1 MRANP
6 SKTLVLTIAV
16 LTVSSAAFQGCA
28 FRTGGTYD
36 DAGDN
41 VDVAADAPEL
51 VDLIIGDRDV
61 PRTCGDGEVD
71 EDEGEQCD
79 DGNDI
84 DGDGCDNDC
93 TWSCRI
99 SADCDDD
106 NSCNGK
112 ETCDALDTHTCLAGE
127 NADGGKQ
134 CDDGLHC
141 TMVDECDGDGECIG
155 IGSPC
160 DAVLDCIEGFTCVE
174 ETDTYAC
181 MYDIVEDYC
190 YIEKACYNDME
201 PNPANA
207 CLECRVGGSDTEWT
221 ELAEG
226 GECGDDGICCGGECR
241 EGGDC
246 CDNTYCFAGCVG
258 TARWCGSFGSGT
270 CATQAGCRWDPL
282 DGCKG
287 DPGTCAG
294 MDPLYCGAC
303 GCTSIDI
310 TCGGYAYNCDFFA
323 VEGTCTSCGCTWG
336 PLSEGA
342 CAGTPDSCAGHGEG
356 DCTSDCGCA
365 WVVDEC
371 FGISACGMFADAST
385 CRACGCDWR
394 MPCAGAHDACDTFG
408 EEGKCVE
415 QLDCHWSVCEDYSC
429 T

>member
-28 FRTGGTYD
+28 LRTGGTYD

-84 DGDGCDNDC
+84 DGDGCDSDC

-99 SADCDDD
+99 NADCDDD

-160 DAVLDCIEGFTCVE
+160 DAVLDCIAGLYLCRGNRHVCVH
-174 ETDTYAC
+174 
-181 MYDIVEDYC
+181 VRH
-190 YIEKACYNDME
+190 
-201 PNPANA
+201 
-207 CLECRVGGSDTEWT
+207 CRG
-221 ELAEG
+221 L
-226 GECGDDGICCGGECR
+226 
-241 EGGDC
+241 
-246 CDNTYCFAGCVG
+246 
-258 TARWCGSFGSGT
+258 
-270 CATQAGCRWDPL
+270 L
-282 DGCKG
+282 
-287 DPGTCAG
+287 
-294 MDPLYCGAC
+294 L
-303 GCTSIDI
+303 
-310 TCGGYAYNCDFFA
+310 
-323 VEGTCTSCGCTWG
+323 
-336 PLSEGA
+336 
-342 CAGTPDSCAGHGEG
+342 H
-356 DCTSDCGCA
+356 
-365 WVVDEC
+365 
-371 FGISACGMFADAST
+371 
-385 CRACGCDWR
+385 
-394 MPCAGAHDACDTFG
+394 
-408 EEGKCVE
+408 
-415 QLDCHWSVCEDYSC
+415 
-429 T
+429 